1 MARITTNKPIGITRG
16 KSKVNRPRKPKE
28 RDNYPNGSTWQE

>member
-1 MARITTNKPIGITRG
+1 MIGITANKPIGITRG

-28 RDNYPNGSTWQE
+28 RYNYPNGST